1 MLIKNSIIVLFL
13 KVFGIVMQFAAIFIL
28 TNNASEEIF
37 GEYSFLNSILLV
49 IGAFCLLG
57 MNNSFLQFSGKL
69 QAENNIGLL
78 KILYKRNVI
87 ILTLVF
93 LFIIGLYFVLA
104 YTLEIKYFKDETI
117 RGIYN
122 LIVLIL
128 FPYSLTLLNFQVLR
142 GINKLFLSELTS
154 NIFRFGGLLILV
166 IFLYYLDRFEF
177 LLYGYLILFW
187 LLSTI
192 TTLIIL
198 FHFLKLKIRINKN
211 LKDLEFKKII
221 STSFPMSFS
230 LISLLL
236 MQSIDVFII
245 ERYLDFEYIAYY
257 SSAIKITTGI
267 GLILTT
273 INSVIAPDLSK
284 LFFLKDYI
292 GLKKLI
298 QDSTMLNF
306 YLTAPIVLTIYI
318 FSEFLLS
325 LFGSNY
331 IEANSALKVMVVG
344 QMLNAFCGS
353 VGYYLNMTGREKV
366 FLKIILLALLINL
379 VLNLVLIPLYGING
393 AAWATSISLVFWN
406 VFGVIYIYKK
416 DRIGVFIFS
425 NKFLKT

>member
-1 MLIKNSIIVLFL
+1 
-13 KVFGIVMQFAAIFIL
+13 MQFAAIFIL